1 MLNKK
6 ESFLCITN
14 LNVSGIADGIVL
26 HALHAITGMN
36 EKRTDA
42 TVAETTGRIT
52 TGTADTMITETTDMM
67 TTGTIGT
74 MTTGTTGTMTIE
86 TADMVITGTGMVM
99 ITIDAGNI
107 YFYHSS

>member
-52 TGTADTMITETTDMM
+52 TGTTGMMTTGTIGMM

-74 MTTGTTGTMTIE
+74 MTIE
-86 TADMVITGTGMVM
+86 TAGMMIAGTGMVM

>member
-67 TTGTIGT
+67 TTGT
-74 MTTGTTGTMTIE
+74 TGMMTIE